1 MGQIPQE
8 FIDDLRHR
16 ADIVEI
22 IREFVPLKK
31 QGQNFIGL
39 CPFHA
44 EKTPS
49 FVVSP
54 QKQIFHCFGCGKGG
68 NVFTFLMEKSAMSFL
83 EAVSFLAKRYGLLI
97 PVSAVSPE
105 KKKQESLKKRYYHI
119 NELAARFYS
128 GKLYDKTGAE
138 ALSYLKNR
146 GLNKNTLEKFALGY
160 APPGWDELSRFLLEQ
175 GCSEQELL
183 LLGLAV
189 KTQKGGTVDRFR
201 HRIIYPITDEAGRV
215 VGFGGRVLDDSQP
228 KYLNSP
234 ETPLFS
240 KGKHLYGLNLARGAI
255 RNQDKSVIMEGYMDV
270 ITAHQNEIY
279 NAVGTLGTALTVEQA
294 RLLMRYSYQ
303 AVICFD
309 ADQAGEKATL
319 RGLDIL
325 QEQGCQVSVISVPGA
340 KDPDEFIKEEGKGSF
355 TELVERAQPLLEYKL
370 SKLIERCDAQTVPGK
385 VRIVQS
391 LIPDIMKTQSPVAR
405 QAFIQMVSERLVFPE
420 TAIHAEIRKT
430 FSQDSPA
437 LQNSARQARPLSA
450 REKAQRFLIRIS
462 LENPQTMTE
471 IEKWGG
477 KELFSDQL
485 LKEIYQNNY
494 LIFQAGHNIKADD
507 LMSLLENSAS
517 RDALSGI
524 LLADEVPEGWERVFK
539 DCLVLLKT
547 ELLNRKIAENNS
559 RMSQF
564 EKMGDVSKSL
574 ELMVEIQQM
583 VKEKHSLAT
592 TLRKGGI

>member
-1 MGQIPQE
+1 MGQIPEE

-31 QGQNFIGL
+31 QGQNMVGL

-54 QKQIFHCFGCGKGG
+54 QKQIYHCFGCGKGG
-68 NVFTFLMEKSAMSFL
+68 NVFTFIMEKNGMTFP
-83 EAVSFLAKRYGLLI
+83 EAVSFLAKRYGVMV
-97 PVSAVSPE
+97 PGPAVSPE
-105 KKKQESLKKRYYHI
+105 RQKQESLTKRYYHI
-119 NELAARFYS
+119 NELAARFFS
-128 GKLYDKTGAE
+128 SRLYDKAGAE
-138 ALSYLKNR
+138 ALSYLASR
-146 GLNKNTLEKFALGY
+146 GIDRKTMEKFALGY
-160 APPGWDELSRFLLEQ
+160 APPGWDELSRFLLAQ
-175 GCSEQELL
+175 GCSEREVL
-183 LLGLAV
+183 LLGLSI
-189 KTQKGGTVDRFR
+189 KTQKGGLVDRFR
-201 HRIIYPITDEAGRV
+201 HRIIYPIMDEAGRV
-215 VGFGGRVLDDSQP
+215 AGFGGRVLDDSQP

-240 KGKHLYGLNLARGAI
+240 KGRHLYGLNLAKGAI
-255 RNQDKSVIMEGYMDV
+255 RSQDKSVIMEGYMDV
-270 ITAHQNEIY
+270 ITAHQHEIC

-309 ADQAGEKATL
+309 ADQAGEKAAL

-340 KDPDEFIKEEGKGSF
+340 KDPDEFIKKEGKERF
-355 TELVERAQPLLEYKL
+355 AELIERAQPLLEYKL
-370 SKLIERCDAQTVPGK
+370 SKLIERGDAQTIAGK
-385 VRIVQS
+385 VRIAQS
-391 LIPDIMKTQSPVAR
+391 LVPDLAKIQSPLAR
-405 QAFIQMVSERLVFPE
+405 QASIQMIGERLALPE

-430 FSQDSPA
+430 FSAGSPV
-437 LQNSARQARPLSA
+437 LRNSQRQGRTLSA
-450 REKAQRFLIRIS
+450 REKAQRFLIRLS
-462 LENPQTMTE
+462 LEKPEVITE
-471 IEKWGG
+471 IEQWGG
-477 KELFSDQL
+477 RDLFSDQL

-507 LMSLLENSAS
+507 LMTLLENGAC

-524 LLADEVPEGWERVFK
+524 MLTEEVPENWGRVFK
-539 DCLVLLKT
+539 DCLALLKT
-547 ELLNRKIAENNS
+547 EMLNRKIAESNT
-559 RMSQF
+559 RMSQL
-564 EKMGDVSKSL
+564 EKIGEASKSL
-574 ELMVEIQQM
+574 ELMAEIQRLL
-583 VKEKHSLAT
+583 KEKHNLAA